1 MADYEPRVDQVQCIG
16 CGLCPDMF
24 GEVFRIPD
32 HRGRAY
38 VYDDET
44 WRSMPDGEELL
55 VSTAANCP
63 TGAIL
68 IEPEE

>member
-1 MADYEPRVDQVQCIG
+1 MADFEPRVDQVQCI
-16 CGLCPDMF
+16 

-38 VYDDET
+38 VHDEDA
-44 WRSMPDGEELL
+44 WKSMPDGEELL
-55 VSTAANCP
+55 VSTADNCP

>member
-16 CGLCPDMF
+16 CGLCPDML

-38 VYDDET
+38 VHDDA
-44 WRSMPDGEELL
+44 WKSMPDGEELL
-55 VSTAANCP
+55 VSTARNCP

-68 IEPEE
+68 IDPTE